1 MNAIVRTSLF
11 GFLVLP
17 LAAQSTGISAGG
29 AIINGLE
36 VSESLKK
43 VTNNATGISINA
55 AYDIVIPGSEV
66 PARISLAFVNIPGKA
81 TTYSTPTTDGSLRTT
96 LNIFQLS
103 GDLLIATPAEGLKG
117 IVGASLNKYSLDL
130 EGNEDKTAANAGN
143 PSAHF
148 PVVDASGVKVG
159 FRLGLDYTFTK
170 RLSGE
175 VLFQQTELSGHQRND
190 TLVRRGGLNPAWF
203 QFGIRYHF

>member
-11 GFLVLP
+11 GLLVLP

-36 VSESLKK
+36 VSDSLKK
-43 VTNNATGISINA
+43 VTNNATGISVNA
-55 AYDIVIPGSEV
+55 AYDVMIPGSEV
-66 PARISLAFVNIPGKA
+66 PARISLAYVNIPGKA
-81 TTYSTPTTDGSLRTT
+81 TTYSTPTSDGSLRTT

-103 GDLLIATPAEGLKG
+103 GDLLITSPVAGLRG
-117 IVGASLNKYSLDL
+117 IVGLSFNKFSLDQA
-130 EGNEDKTAANAGN
+130 GNEDKSAANAGN

-148 PVVDASGVKVG
+148 PVVDASGVKMG
-159 FRLGLDYTFTK
+159 FRAGLDYAFTK
-170 RLSGE
+170 RISGE
-175 VLFQQTELSGHQRND
+175 VLFQQTELSGHQRGD